1 MSVGIRLVR
10 CWLVHVILFVSIA
23 RCFDLECVK
32 VYCVAQEIVGVL
44 CYTLLVY
51 CVAQEIV
58 GVLCCTGD
66 CWCTVL
72 HRRLLVYGVAQ
83 ETVSPKK

>member
-10 CWLVHVILFVSIA
+10 CWLVHVILFVSIS

-44 CYTLLVY
+44 CYT
-51 CVAQEIV
+51 
-58 GVLCCTGD
+58 GD
-66 CWCTVL
+66 CWCIVL
-72 HRRLLVYGVAQ
+72 HRRLLVYCVPQ
-83 ETVSPKK
+83 EIVSVLCCTGDC